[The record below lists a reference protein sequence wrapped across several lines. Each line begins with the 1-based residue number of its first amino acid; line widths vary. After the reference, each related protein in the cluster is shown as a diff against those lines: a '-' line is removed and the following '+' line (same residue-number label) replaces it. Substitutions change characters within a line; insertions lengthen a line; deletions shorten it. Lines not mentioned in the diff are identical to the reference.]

1 MCGAFAVP
9 VHDGGMSGP
18 SIDVF
23 TWRSTVREQVVL
35 RPGCQQLPLAE
46 TAGRV
51 LARPVTSPEDIPAVP
66 LSAMDGFAV
75 RRADLHAPGATRLP
89 VVADIPARPGT
100 TPELP
105 DGVAMRIMTG
115 APVPGGADAV
125 VEVEATDADPFGAVP
140 AEVTITLD
148 ALPPKNRH
156 IRGRGEES
164 AHGDLLA
171 MTGDRVGAGLIGVA
185 RALGIASLP
194 VLARPRVGVVVTGD
208 ELATGGHG
216 TIGSHLPGGP
226 VAPDNALPPTSDPA
240 PGMVRE
246 SNGLMLTSALE
257 ADGAAARAWHTG
269 DDPATLRALLTEI
282 ETECDLVLTT
292 GGIGQGA
299 FDVVRA
305 ALGDG
310 GAGTSQLV
318 HLALRPGGPQG
329 MGRLPGG
336 TPVIHLPGTPV
347 GALVGYYLFVRQ
359 LLPAC
364 PGEPRRV
371 LLGEDPGPFTSHRHR
386 RAVLAQPGRLRT
398 TADGAEVVDVLPGRR
413 LTPYARADVLVL
425 REPGA
430 QHGPSAQHGPGAD
443 GVPGTDADARGTV
456 RVLPL

>member
-1 MCGAFAVP
+1 MPGS
-9 VHDGGMSGP
+9 VHDGVMSGP

-23 TWRSTVREQVVL
+23 TWRATVREQAAL
-35 RPGCQQLPLAE
+35 EPECQDVPLGEAP
-46 TAGRV
+46 GRV
-51 LARPVTSPEDIPAVP
+51 LGRAVTSPEDIPAVP

-75 RRADLHAPGATRLP
+75 RRADLTAPGATRLP

-100 TPELP
+100 SPELP
-105 DGVAMRIMTG
+105 LGVAMRIMTG

-140 AEVTITLD
+140 AQVTITLD
-148 ALPPKNRH
+148 ALPPHSRH
-156 IRGRGEES
+156 IRGRGEE
-164 AHGDLLA
+164 AARDDLLA
-171 MTGDRVGAGLIGVA
+171 KAGDQVGAGLIGVA
-185 RALGIASLP
+185 RALGITSLP

-208 ELATGGHG
+208 ELATSSHG
-216 TIGSHLPGGP
+216 TDD
-226 VAPDNALPPTSDPA
+226 APTAAAGPA

-257 ADGAAARAWHTG
+257 ADGAQARAWHTG
-269 DDPATLRALLTEI
+269 DDPEVLRALLQEI
-282 ETECDLVLTT
+282 ESECDLVLTT

-305 ALGDG
+305 ALGDAG
-310 GAGTSQLV
+310 TGTSQLV

-347 GALVGYYLFVRQ
+347 GALVGYYLFVQQ
-359 LLPAC
+359 LLRAD

-386 RAVLAQPGRLRT
+386 HAMLAQPGRLRT
-398 TADGAEVVDVLPGRR
+398 ASDGTEVVDVLPGRR
-413 LTPYARADVLVL
+413 LTPYARADALVL
-425 REPGA
+425 REPGVKDQPDA
-430 QHGPSAQHGPGAD
+430 GAM
-443 GVPGTDADARGTV
+443 PRADAAAVGTV
-456 RVLPL
+456 LVLPL

>member
-1 MCGAFAVP
+1 
-9 VHDGGMSGP
+9 MSGS

-23 TWRSTVREQVVL
+23 TWRATVREQVVL
-35 RPGCQQLPLAE
+35 DPGCLDLPLGEAL
-46 TAGRV
+46 GRV

-75 RRADLHAPGATRLP
+75 RRSDLTAPGATRLP

-100 TPELP
+100 SPELP
-105 DGVAMRIMTG
+105 LGVAMRIMTG
-115 APVPGGADAV
+115 APAPGGADAV

-148 ALPPKNRH
+148 ALPPENRH
-156 IRGRGEES
+156 IRGRGEE
-164 AHGDLLA
+164 ATRDDLLA
-171 MTGDRVGAGLIGVA
+171 EAGDQVGAGLIGVA
-185 RALGIASLP
+185 RALGITSLP

-208 ELATGGHG
+208 ELATSGQGADDAR
-216 TIGSHLPGGP
+216 T
-226 VAPDNALPPTSDPA
+226 AAADPA

-269 DDPATLRALLTEI
+269 DDPATLCSLLTEI
-282 ETECDLVLTT
+282 ESECDLVLTT

-310 GAGTSQLV
+310 GTGTSQLV

-359 LLPAC
+359 LLPA
-364 PGEPRRV
+364 GHAEPRRV
-371 LLGEDPGPFTSHRHR
+371 LLGEDPGPFSSHRHR

-398 TADGAEVVDVLPGRR
+398 TSDGTEVVDVLPGRR
-413 LTPYARADVLVL
+413 LTPYARADALVL
-425 REPGA
+425 REPGVKD
-430 QHGPSAQHGPGAD
+430 Q
-443 GVPGTDADARGTV
+443 ADAGGAPCADAAAVGTV
-456 RVLPL
+456 LVLPL

>member
-1 MCGAFAVP
+1 
-9 VHDGGMSGP
+9 MSGP

-23 TWRSTVREQVVL
+23 TWRATVREQAAL
-35 RPGCQQLPLAE
+35 DPGCLDLPLGEAP
-46 TAGRV
+46 GRV
-51 LARPVTSPEDIPAVP
+51 LGRAVTSPEDIPAVP

-75 RRADLHAPGATRLP
+75 RRADLTAPGATRLP

-100 TPELP
+100 SPELP
-105 DGVAMRIMTG
+105 LGVAMRIMTG

-140 AEVTITLD
+140 AQVTITLD
-148 ALPPKNRH
+148 ALPPHSRH
-156 IRGRGEES
+156 IRGRGEE
-164 AHGDLLA
+164 AARDDLLA
-171 MTGDRVGAGLIGVA
+171 KAGDQVGAGLIGVA
-185 RALGIASLP
+185 RALGITSLP

-208 ELATGGHG
+208 ELATSSHG
-216 TIGSHLPGGP
+216 TDD
-226 VAPDNALPPTSDPA
+226 APTAAAGPA

-257 ADGAAARAWHTG
+257 ADGAQARAWHTG
-269 DDPATLRALLTEI
+269 DDPEVLRALLQEI
-282 ETECDLVLTT
+282 ESECDLVLTT

-305 ALGDG
+305 ALGDAG
-310 GAGTSQLV
+310 TGTSQLV

-347 GALVGYYLFVRQ
+347 GALVGYYLFVQQ
-359 LLPAC
+359 LLRAD

-386 RAVLAQPGRLRT
+386 HAMLAQPGRLRT
-398 TADGAEVVDVLPGRR
+398 ASDGTEVVDVLPGRR
-413 LTPYARADVLVL
+413 LTPYARADALVL
-425 REPGA
+425 REPGVKDQPDA
-430 QHGPSAQHGPGAD
+430 G
-443 GVPGTDADARGTV
+443 GVPRADAAAVGTV
-456 RVLPL
+456 LVLPL

>member
-1 MCGAFAVP
+1 MPGS
-9 VHDGGMSGP
+9 VHDGVMSGP

-23 TWRSTVREQVVL
+23 TWRATVREQAAL
-35 RPGCQQLPLAE
+35 EPECQDVPLGEAP
-46 TAGRV
+46 GRV
-51 LARPVTSPEDIPAVP
+51 LGRAVTSPEDIPAVP

-75 RRADLHAPGATRLP
+75 RRADLTAPGATRLP

-100 TPELP
+100 SPELP
-105 DGVAMRIMTG
+105 LGVGMRIMTG

-140 AEVTITLD
+140 AQVTITLD
-148 ALPPKNRH
+148 ALPPHSRH
-156 IRGRGEES
+156 IRGRGEE
-164 AHGDLLA
+164 AARDDLLA
-171 MTGDRVGAGLIGVA
+171 KAGDQVGAGLIGVA
-185 RALGIASLP
+185 RALGITSLP

-208 ELATGGHG
+208 ELATSSHG
-216 TIGSHLPGGP
+216 TDD
-226 VAPDNALPPTSDPA
+226 APTAAAGPA

-257 ADGAAARAWHTG
+257 ADGAQARAWHTG
-269 DDPATLRALLTEI
+269 DDPEVLRALLQEI
-282 ETECDLVLTT
+282 ESECDLVLTT

-305 ALGDG
+305 ALGDAG
-310 GAGTSQLV
+310 TGTSQLV

-347 GALVGYYLFVRQ
+347 GALVGYYLFVQQ
-359 LLPAC
+359 LLRAD

-386 RAVLAQPGRLRT
+386 HAMLAQPGRLRT
-398 TADGAEVVDVLPGRR
+398 ASDGTEVVDVLPGRR
-413 LTPYARADVLVL
+413 LTPYARADALVL
-425 REPGA
+425 REPGVKDQPDA
-430 QHGPSAQHGPGAD
+430 GAM
-443 GVPGTDADARGTV
+443 PRADASAVGTV
-456 RVLPL
+456 LVLPL

>member
-1 MCGAFAVP
+1 
-9 VHDGGMSGP
+9 MSGS

-23 TWRSTVREQVVL
+23 TWRATVREQVVL
-35 RPGCQQLPLAE
+35 DPGCLDLPLGEAL
-46 TAGRV
+46 GRV

-75 RRADLHAPGATRLP
+75 RRSDLTAPGATRLP

-100 TPELP
+100 SPELP
-105 DGVAMRIMTG
+105 LGVAMRIMTG

-140 AEVTITLD
+140 AQVTITLD
-148 ALPPKNRH
+148 ALPPHSRH
-156 IRGRGEES
+156 IRGRGEE
-164 AHGDLLA
+164 AARDDLLA
-171 MTGDRVGAGLIGVA
+171 EADDQVGAGLIGVA
-185 RALGIASLP
+185 RALGITSLP

-208 ELATGGHG
+208 ELATSGQGADDAR
-216 TIGSHLPGGP
+216 T
-226 VAPDNALPPTSDPA
+226 AAADPA

-257 ADGAAARAWHTG
+257 ADGAQARAWHTG
-269 DDPATLRALLTEI
+269 DDPEVLRALLQEI
-282 ETECDLVLTT
+282 ESDCDLVLTT

-305 ALGDG
+305 ALGDAG
-310 GAGTSQLV
+310 TGTSQLV

-336 TPVIHLPGTPV
+336 SPVIHLPGTPV
-347 GALVGYYLFVRQ
+347 GALVGYYLFVQQ
-359 LLPAC
+359 LLRAD

-386 RAVLAQPGRLRT
+386 HAMLAQPGRLRT
-398 TADGAEVVDVLPGRR
+398 TSDGTEVVDVLPGRR
-413 LTPYARADVLVL
+413 LTPYARADALVL

-430 QHGPSAQHGPGAD
+430 KDQ
-443 GVPGTDADARGTV
+443 ADAGAMPRADAAAVGTV
-456 RVLPL
+456 LVLPL